1 MPDLGLTLLP
11 KSFCTKKE
19 TEFEKKYRDLPIDG
33 LKALQTC
40 QRLTVQEDTM
50 IGDESLP
57 IFEIGNYTCVQKI
70 QRTNFSVIY
79 TAFDKT
85 VRASTVT
92 DGILCLTLLC
102 DQNGR
107 DVILKRPLIKGDCPV
122 WLQDEVKML
131 RKCQGSHVVEILD
144 EFIEDGMPYLVLSL
158 FPAATNATANRS
170 RSWKRWI
177 VISFKC

>member
-1 MPDLGLTLLP
+1 MTDLGLSLLP

-40 QRLTVQEDTM
+40 QRLTVQEEIM
-50 IGDESLP
+50 IREETVP
-57 IFEIGNYTCVQKI
+57 ILEIGNYTCVQRI

-85 VRASTVT
+85 VRTSVLT
-92 DGILCLTLLC
+92 DGLSFLTLLC
-102 DQNGR
+102 DQSGK

-131 RKCQGSHVVEILD
+131 QKCQGSHVVEVLD

-158 FPAATNATANRS
+158 FFLSVTNAMAGES
-170 RSWKRWI
+170 I
-177 VISFKC
+177 